1 MTQINIE
8 NLPVVSPGQSRL
20 FELTAGAGRHFP
32 VRFGNDLW
40 NLACTAV
47 PQNWKA
53 EIAIPLAIG
62 GDSAVLELCFTPGS
76 TLFDRHAEFRQ
87 ISSMSEPFSLAIR
100 ATLSR
105 ELLDALQNALDAG
118 VEIAP
123 VIPQPLPAL
132 IMAFNILNQD
142 GSLEGRG
149 VLRLGDET
157 LKRIEALSL
166 SWQAS
171 NNPQLAN
178 LKQSVALCAAVLEV
192 SAGDLGAL
200 RPGDCLLVGD
210 ASAWPYQVWISAG
223 AAPAPVGVPLAAP
236 EPPLLQ
242 ISIQSEM
249 NTSDSPSAPL
259 SELQLPVLVVAGRR
273 EMTLQDLAAL
283 REGASIEVGSGE
295 DIPVEIEVNRQVI
308 AKGRL
313 VRVADKICANITEVI
328 PPAKA

>member
-8 NLPVVSPGQSRL
+8 NLPVVSSGQSRL
-20 FELTAGAGRHFP
+20 FELTAGAGRHLP

-40 NLACTAV
+40 NLVCVAA

-62 GDSAVLELCFTPGS
+62 GDPALLELCFTPGS

-132 IMAFNILNQD
+132 VMAFDILNQE

-157 LKRIEALSL
+157 LNRIESVCP
-166 SWQAS
+166 SWQS
-171 NNPQLAN
+171 SKNPRLAN
-178 LKQSVALCAAVLEV
+178 LKHSVALCAAVLEV
-192 SAGDLGAL
+192 SVGDLAAL
-200 RPGDCLLVGD
+200 SPGDCLLLGD
-210 ASAWPYQVWISAG
+210 ASAWPYPVWISSG
-223 AAPAPVGVPLAAP
+223 AAPAPAGVFWAAP

-242 ISIQSEM
+242 ISIPSEM
-249 NTSDSPSAPL
+249 KTSDSPSAPL
-259 SELQLPVLVVAGRR
+259 SDLQLPVLVVAGRR
-273 EMTLQDLAAL
+273 EMTLQDLAGL
-283 REGASIEVGSGE
+283 REGASIEVGNGG

-313 VRVADKICANITEVI
+313 VRVADKICANITEVLL
-328 PPAKA
+328 PAKA